1 MPFLYKLH
9 ISVFL
14 PSKTESRRP
23 ENMGSEANSGDSHI
37 IMLPFMA
44 HGHLIPF
51 LELAK
56 LILRRSSVFTVTIAC
71 TPSNIQYIRSTV
83 SAAVKIQLAEL
94 HYSSSGQNLP
104 ANTENTENLS
114 PEQIVTLFHSSIAL
128 ELPLRQLITDII
140 KKEGKPPVCIISD
153 LFFGWSVAVAR
164 SFNVPI
170 FNFTTCG
177 AYGTLA
183 YISLWL
189 NLPHRSSAADDFS
202 VPGFPEGCRFHRSQ
216 LNQFVLAADG
226 TDSWSKFFQPQ
237 LSSALSSDGWL
248 CNTVEEVE
256 SFGLRHLRDYIK
268 IPVWGIGPLL
278 PESTSRRWGKE
289 KDSGVHLENCINWL
303 NSHSKNSVL
312 YISFGSQNTIS
323 ETQMLELAHGLEE
336 SGKAFIWM
344 VRPPL
349 GHDMKA
355 EFRAEWLPE
364 RFEERMKERNGG
376 LLIRNWAPQLDILSH
391 EAVGAFLSHCGWNS
405 MVESLSQG
413 VPMIGWPMAAEQAY
427 NSKMMVEE
435 MGVGLELTRGR
446 EREFRRGKVKKM
458 IEMVMGEGGKGEEMR
473 KKAAIVKDKMTAAV
487 EDYNEK
493 GSSVR
498 SLEEFLAVIPTITSQ
513 EMNLK
518 TQL

>member
-1 MPFLYKLH
+1 
-9 ISVFL
+9 
-14 PSKTESRRP
+14 
-23 ENMGSEANSGDSHI
+23 
-37 IMLPFMA
+37 
-44 HGHLIPF
+44 
-51 LELAK
+51 
-56 LILRRSSVFTVTIAC
+56 
-71 TPSNIQYIRSTV
+71 
-83 SAAVKIQLAEL
+83 
-94 HYSSSGQNLP
+94 
-104 ANTENTENLS
+104 
-114 PEQIVTLFHSSIAL
+114 
-128 ELPLRQLITDII
+128 
-140 KKEGKPPVCIISD
+140 
-153 LFFGWSVAVAR
+153 
-164 SFNVPI
+164 
-170 FNFTTCG
+170 
-177 AYGTLA
+177 
-183 YISLWL
+183 
-189 NLPHRSSAADDFS
+189 
-202 VPGFPEGCRFHRSQ
+202 
-216 LNQFVLAADG
+216 
-226 TDSWSKFFQPQ
+226 
-237 LSSALSSDGWL
+237 
-248 CNTVEEVE
+248 
-256 SFGLRHLRDYIK
+256 
-268 IPVWGIGPLL
+268 
-278 PESTSRRWGKE
+278 
-289 KDSGVHLENCINWL
+289 
-303 NSHSKNSVL
+303 
-312 YISFGSQNTIS
+312 
-323 ETQMLELAHGLEE
+323 MLELAHGLEE